1 MTKAFLYDSLCG
13 IVYRCMFAGIDELGR
28 AQWVNITPGG
38 EAKTLIEIAADEDF
52 ENARYCLLAMEGE
65 LAQSRMVAK
74 VIAKVME
81 CPIEEV
87 AADMAHSLKHMQQ
100 LGVKWD
106 QKPLEMEVRVF
117 ENPEEGRRSGKY
129 TFWLGDC
136 SSDCNI
142 FTEVDGF
149 NDLNE
154 LFRWIRM
161 YFLILEAN
169 AEISIVKKYL
179 RISDELKKKV
189 SRHELGTYDHVEK
202 ETYIFTD

>member
-1 MTKAFLYDSLCG
+1 
-13 IVYRCMFAGIDELGR
+13 
-28 AQWVNITPGG
+28 
-38 EAKTLIEIAADEDF
+38 
-52 ENARYCLLAMEGE
+52 MEGE
-65 LAQSRMVAK
+65 LAQSWMVAK

-106 QKPLEMEVRVF
+106 MKPLELEVRVF

-136 SSDCNI
+136 SAECNI

>member
-28 AQWVNITPGG
+28 AQWVNITPGE

-65 LAQSRMVAK
+65 LAPSRMVAK

-81 CPIEEV
+81 CPIDEV

-106 QKPLEMEVRVF
+106 MKPLELEVRVF
-117 ENPEEGRRSGKY
+117 ENPEEGRRSGRY

-189 SRHELGTYDHVEK
+189 SRHELGKYDHVEK